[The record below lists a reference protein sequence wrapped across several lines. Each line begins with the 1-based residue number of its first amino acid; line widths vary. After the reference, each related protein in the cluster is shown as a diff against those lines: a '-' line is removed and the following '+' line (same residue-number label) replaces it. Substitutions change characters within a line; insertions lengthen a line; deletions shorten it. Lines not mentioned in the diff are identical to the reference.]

1 MDGSIAN
8 QYVQT
13 DLRDFLAAVDEG
25 GELKNVIGA
34 HWDKEIGA
42 VTEVLYREK
51 WIARLCFF
59 STRSRVTK
67 KVCCLYGMLG
77 SPLRLALGMGI
88 DPETSGIGA
97 QCLTLTAVACYG
109 RSHHG

>member
-51 WIARLCFF
+51 VDR
-59 STRSRVTK
+59 
-67 KVCCLYGMLG
+67 
-77 SPLRLALGMGI
+77 SPLLLFDEVR
-88 DPETSGIGA
+88 
-97 QCLTLTAVACYG
+97 V
-109 RSHHG
+109 

>member
-25 GELKNVIGA
+25 GELKNVTGA

-42 VTEVLYREK
+42 VTEVL
-51 WIARLCFF
+51 
-59 STRSRVTK
+59 
-67 KVCCLYGMLG
+67 
-77 SPLRLALGMGI
+77 
-88 DPETSGIGA
+88 
-97 QCLTLTAVACYG
+97 
-109 RSHHG
+109 